1 MGSGDHSF
9 SLVRYLN
16 TPGSYKHSHETDE
29 YWTKTVADEN
39 VHVALPDPTC
49 ETVRLKYL
57 IGSLLHKFAYNW
69 NSIFWWMKKTVQRD
83 FHYLYSILKIY
94 PTMQMGKKGNKYR
107 YNCICGTYKLYLQA
121 IQLYLQA
128 IQKQYALGIT
138 AVLFSLS

>member
-1 MGSGDHSF
+1 M
-9 SLVRYLN
+9 VRYLH
-16 TPGSYKHSHETDE
+16 TPGSYKHSHEQMNIE
-29 YWTKTVADEN
+29 QKQWLTKMCNSSDR
-39 VHVALPDPTC
+39 P
-49 ETVRLKYL
+49 YL
-57 IGSLLHKFAYNW
+57 WNCTIEIFDKIWKGSLLHKFAYNW